1 MTVYVRACLELNCC
15 LDKMSAQRIVLL
27 HEEPLMEYK
36 MDE

>member
-1 MTVYVRACLELNCC
+1 MTVYVRACLELNC
-15 LDKMSAQRIVLL
+15 LDKMPAQRIVLL